1 MMGMEGVV
9 EWRRGVVRYMKRWT
23 YLSFEITPY
32 SPRSRSC
39 TGIDQVQID
48 LTSKRISL
56 WISYIHKEGGIK
68 QRLTALSLSALL
80 INRFASST
88 SSNSTSSLHL
98 ILACASL
105 NRIILS
111 NCLVV
116 AVILFSWVRESI
128 PALRISTYADI
139 NAFDACSVR
148 TGWILARA

>member
-1 MMGMEGVV
+1 LFSEDQGYGEK
-9 EWRRGVVRYMKRWT
+9 ESARKRR
-23 YLSFEITPY
+23 
-32 SPRSRSC
+32 
-39 TGIDQVQID
+39 
-48 LTSKRISL
+48 
-56 WISYIHKEGGIK
+56 KEEKESGK
-68 QRLTALSLSALL
+68 EEEEERRKKELTALSLSALL

-98 ILACASL
+98 IRACASL

-139 NAFDACSVR
+139 KAFEACSVK